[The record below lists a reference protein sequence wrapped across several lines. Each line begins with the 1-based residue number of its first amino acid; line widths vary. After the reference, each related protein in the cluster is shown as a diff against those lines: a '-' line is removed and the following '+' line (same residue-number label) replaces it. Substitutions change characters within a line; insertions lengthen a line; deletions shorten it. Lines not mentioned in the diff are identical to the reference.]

1 MGDLDPPTRLKRVF
15 KKLLPMIQ
23 RNAIIC
29 LQECSMLWV
38 GELHTFFQKRGYHLV
53 ASMYGSPFN
62 GNMGVAIAFPVRVY
76 EAQQTSIQ
84 RVSEM
89 KRWMPRKTET
99 GASSNGDPLHALLDL
114 AGYFA
119 SPFFLEGRGITLNDG
134 DEDEE
139 QPGVDIWDYS
149 RGRQN
154 TMVALKLKP
163 RQSEHSSFVVAT
175 YHMPCAYWSPQVMVI
190 HTALA
195 AQCAHKFA
203 NGHPLILAGDWN
215 FKPGSAPYQLL
226 TTARLPGTHPAHP
239 GYPDGESWCIESG
252 LEAMKSAYAEKNP
265 GGEPEFTNYAWV
277 RDDTDPFIGT
287 LDYIFVSQST
297 EIVSVGKLPAIRSC
311 RDPLP
316 TGEEPSDHL
325 MLSARLRPHGK
336 EKLDEVKQSSQGL
349 SRPRRSGRGFGG
361 GGFGGGFGG
370 AASSRGFGSSLK

>member
-1 MGDLDPPTRLKRVF
+1 MG
-15 KKLLPMIQ
+15 
-23 RNAIIC
+23 
-29 LQECSMLWV
+29 
-38 GELHTFFQKRGYHLV
+38 
-53 ASMYGSPFN
+53 
-62 GNMGVAIAFPVRVY
+62 
-76 EAQQTSIQ
+76 
-84 RVSEM
+84 
-89 KRWMPRKTET
+89 